1 MARKKG
7 DYTTQRQEPEGRG
20 RIWRAIRVVK
30 RFTLEDIQLISE
42 QGYQNCHRYVQ
53 SLWQGGYLR
62 RVGRAEDQQFV
73 YQLLRNS
80 GPQPPIP
87 QGRGKQI
94 FDSNQQKTYAC
105 QSRRVDARLLAW
117 QAMRSLSQFTQ
128 FELAEQAD
136 CAESNSQKYIRAL
149 LVAGYLEV
157 VRPARARQPAIYRLM
172 RDTGD
177 LAPVV
182 QRDGS
187 LVDPNLLNEGEC
199 DGAE

>member
-7 DYTTQRQEPEGRG
+7 DYTTRRQEPEGRG

-30 RFTLEDIQLISE
+30 RFTLEDLELISE

-62 RVGRAEDQQFV
+62 RVGRAEDLQFV

-80 GPQPPIP
+80 GPEPPIP

-94 FDSNQQKTYAC
+94 FDPNQQKIYPC

-117 QAMRSLSQFTQ
+117 QAMRALPQFTQ
-128 FELAEQAD
+128 AELAKQAV

-157 VRPARARQPAIYRLM
+157 VRPARTRQPAIYRLI

-182 QRDGS
+182 QRDGT
-187 LVDPNLLNEGEC
+187 LVDPNLTIDGDEC
-199 DGAE
+199 DE